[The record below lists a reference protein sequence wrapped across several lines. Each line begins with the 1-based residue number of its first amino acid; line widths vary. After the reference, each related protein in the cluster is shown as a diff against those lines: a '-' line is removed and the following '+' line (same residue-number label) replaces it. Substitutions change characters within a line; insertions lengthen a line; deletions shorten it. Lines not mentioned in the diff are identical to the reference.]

1 MLARVVA
8 VSLAGVKLDLGLPS
22 RAIDSLPA
30 LELGERC
37 CRGPAWGAATYHSSE
52 WRPIRGSGFESSSP
66 HMFLFWHFLSR
77 RLLTTNRSW
86 DRA

>member
-8 VSLAGVKLDLGLPS
+8 VPLAGVKLDLGLPS

-37 CRGPAWGAATYHSSE
+37 CRGPAWGQ
-52 WRPIRGSGFESSSP
+52 RPVTRLSGVQSVGRDS
-66 HMFLFWHFLSR
+66 
-77 RLLTTNRSW
+77 NRPARTCFCFGTS
-86 DRA
+86 

>member
-37 CRGPAWGAATYHSSE
+37 CRGQHG
-52 WRPIRGSGFESSSP
+52 GSD
-66 HMFLFWHFLSR
+66 LS
-77 RLLTTNRSW
+77 LV
-86 DRA
+86 

>member
-37 CRGPAWGAATYHSSE
+37 CRGPDVFVLALPE
-52 WRPIRGSGFESSSP
+52 W
-66 HMFLFWHFLSR
+66 H
-77 RLLTTNRSW
+77 LLTTNRSW